1 MRGSV
6 VKRVD
11 AKGKARYYAV
21 IEDVAADGT
30 RRRRWHSDPATGSA
44 FTSKR
49 DAEKALSG
57 LVVAVQSGGYV
68 APASLTVG
76 EWADRWL
83 ARAEDRLRPSTL
95 ASYEKNLRVHV
106 KPHIGEV
113 RLQSLSAAHL
123 DDMYAR
129 LRVDGK
135 HVKGHQPSPLS
146 ARTVRYV
153 HVITKA
159 LLSDAVRYGILSR
172 NPADGAT
179 PPSAKSTSAATGTL
193 TTWAATDV
201 ADFLEGAQAHRYG
214 PLFAFLALS
223 GARRGEALG
232 LRWTDV
238 DIGRRRASITSSV
251 GRVSGKIIEGG
262 TKTGAG
268 RRPIALDSSILDA
281 LAEQR
286 ARQHR
291 DRDLVGAGYRDQG
304 LVFAAPEGSY
314 VNPEHVSR
322 VFKSEVQRLGL
333 PPIRLH
339 DLRHTWATL
348 ALQSGVHPRVVQE
361 RLGHSNVTITLQ
373 VYSHVAPLMHDEA
386 AATVAGLI
394 EAARDPK
401 VTRLRQV
408 R

>member
-1 MRGSV
+1 
-6 VKRVD
+6 
-11 AKGKARYYAV
+11 
-21 IEDVAADGT
+21 
-30 RRRRWHSDPATGSA
+30 
-44 FTSKR
+44 
-49 DAEKALSG
+49 
-57 LVVAVQSGGYV
+57 
-68 APASLTVG
+68 
-76 EWADRWL
+76 
-83 ARAEDRLRPSTL
+83 
-95 ASYEKNLRVHV
+95 
-106 KPHIGEV
+106 
-113 RLQSLSAAHL
+113 
-123 DDMYAR
+123 
-129 LRVDGK
+129 
-135 HVKGHQPSPLS
+135 
-146 ARTVRYV
+146 
-153 HVITKA
+153 
-159 LLSDAVRYGILSR
+159 
-172 NPADGAT
+172 
-179 PPSAKSTSAATGTL
+179 
-193 TTWAATDV
+193 
-201 ADFLEGAQAHRYG
+201 
-214 PLFAFLALS
+214 
-223 GARRGEALG
+223 RGEALG

-268 RRPIALDSSILDA
+268 RRPIALDDSILAA
-281 LAEQR
+281 LADQR

-304 LVFAAPEGSY
+304 LVFASPEGSY

-373 VYSHVAPLMHDEA
+373 VYSHVVPLMHDEA

-401 VTRLRQV
+401 VTRLRKV